1 MAKLSSNKIKDRGLK
16 LEECIFIDEEEIINQ
31 YKVLKE
37 YIILTIRIENM
48 YNLAIKFFTELKN
61 EEQLNITYKEIENF
75 MEIYQNFL
83 FFLNFNSFKIKLEYI
98 EALSEDLK

>member
-83 FFLNFNSFKIKLEYI
+83 FFYNFNPLKIKLEYI